1 MTEFDLRAA
10 QPRGTNPVFL
20 LYGVSTDVVAD
31 SLGTS
36 KHDALCADA
45 IA

>member
-1 MTEFDLRAA
+1 MTELDLRSA
-10 QPRGTNPVFL
+10 QLWGIDPANVF
-20 LYGVSTDVVAD
+20 YGVSTDVATG

-45 IA
+45 IV